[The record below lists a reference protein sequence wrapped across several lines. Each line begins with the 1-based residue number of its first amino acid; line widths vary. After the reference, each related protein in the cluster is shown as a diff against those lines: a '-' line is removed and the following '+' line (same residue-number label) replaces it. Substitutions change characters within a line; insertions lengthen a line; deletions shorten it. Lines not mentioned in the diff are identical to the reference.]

1 MMNKKVLFVELKDIT
16 TIPSGKEHQ
25 EDYLDYRV
33 KYDFVKKLCE
43 NEELIR
49 VNILEYDKEAYLWG
63 LPEEQE
69 QLVNLVGFTLA
80 SGAQKATVGFV
91 SQKDV
96 EDAFAHA
103 AQKTKEVGIL
113 HNRKDW
119 LIIGNEAIA
128 KKFDV
133 DSISLETFID
143 GADRTSA
150 DDARGET
157 EE

>member
-1 MMNKKVLFVELKDIT
+1 MSKKVLFVELKDIT
-16 TIPSGKEHQ
+16 TIPSGKEHR

-33 KYDFVKKLCE
+33 NYDFVKKLCE

-49 VNILEYDKEAYLWG
+49 VNILEYDKDAYLWG

-69 QLVNLVGFTLA
+69 QLVNLVGFALA

-96 EDAFAHA
+96 EDAFARA
-103 AQKTKEVGIL
+103 VQKTKEVGIL

-128 KKFDV
+128 KKFDI

-150 DDARGET
+150 DDARGEK

>member
-1 MMNKKVLFVELKDIT
+1 MNKKVLFVELKDIT
-16 TIPSGKEHQ
+16 TIPSGKEHR

-33 KYDFVKKLCE
+33 KYDFVKKLCKE
-43 NEELIR
+43 DNDIIR
-49 VNILEYDKEAYLWG
+49 VNIIEYDKDAYLWG
-63 LPEEQE
+63 LPNEQNL
-69 QLVNLVGFTLA
+69 LVNQVGFAIA
-80 SGAQKATVGFV
+80 SGAQKAVVSFV
-91 SQKDV
+91 SEKDV
-96 EDAFAHA
+96 EDAFARA

-119 LIIGNEAIA
+119 LIIGNKAIA
-128 KKFDV
+128 KKFDI
-133 DSISLETFID
+133 DSISLEEFID

>member
-1 MMNKKVLFVELKDIT
+1 M
-16 TIPSGKEHQ
+16 
-25 EDYLDYRV
+25 
-33 KYDFVKKLCE
+33 
-43 NEELIR
+43 
-49 VNILEYDKEAYLWG
+49 NILKYDKEAYLWG

-69 QLVNLVGFTLA
+69 QLVNLVGFALA